1 MVYENCLC
9 QKDASQDC
17 TGGDIISS
25 MAKRGRKRAKPRKQ
39 QKKKDN
45 KNQEE
50 GLKRSVVK
58 EIVAILLI
66 TVAVFLVLALI
77 GVAGSLGVWT
87 LTAVRFVIGQ
97 AVYALPFALLL
108 MAFMLFA
115 QEKYPLRVYNVIGII
130 SFFICLS
137 TIIQAATAPEVGLQ
151 ISSVG
156 QYGGIVGYAVYS
168 VVSPILNKPV
178 TIFIFSMLML
188 VSVIVAANAR
198 LKQIIKKILSPLR
211 KEKGEEDKK
220 EDQNFKINTLP
231 IKGTIGKS
239 TKEEPKPEVEPIVSS
254 TDKDWKYPSLDLLES
269 TSTEADPGDAKKNAE
284 IIRSTF
290 DEFGY
295 EVKMEGVDVGPTV
308 AQYALRPPSGVNL
321 SKISALDRNLAL
333 ALEAQQIRIEAP
345 IPGKSQVGIE
355 VPNKKAATVRLRDIL
370 ASKDMEQYKSKLS
383 FVLGRDVSG
392 EIIAYDL
399 AKAPHLLVAGATGS
413 GKSVLINTIL
423 ASLLYRNS
431 PSELKLIL
439 VDPKRVEMTLYNDIP
454 HLLSPVI
461 FEPDKTIS
469 ALKWA
474 VAEMERRLKLLS
486 EHGKRN
492 IGEYNQQKGVD
503 HMPYIVIVID
513 ELYDLMLAAG
523 KDVEALIQRIA
534 QMARAVGIHLVLAT
548 QRPSVNVIT
557 GTIKANVPTRVALT
571 TASQVDSRTIID
583 VGGAE
588 KLLGKGDMLFS
599 SPEFIKPKRVQ
610 GVYLSEREVSD
621 VAKFLREQ
629 RDPQYNEEVLAQ
641 AVKLKGMGG
650 SSVDMDGADDDLFND
665 AAEIVIQSGKAS
677 ASLLQRRLRVGYARA
692 ARLIDLLEEQGVVG
706 PADGARPREVLV
718 SSLNDVTG
726 DDSESA

>member
-1 MVYENCLC
+1 
-9 QKDASQDC
+9 
-17 TGGDIISS
+17 
-25 MAKRGRKRAKPRKQ
+25 MAKRGRKRHKTRKQ
-39 QKKKDN
+39 TKKQKKD
-45 KNQEE
+45 EE
-50 GLKRSVVK
+50 QGLKRSVVK
-58 EIVAILLI
+58 EVIAILLVTI
-66 TVAVFLVLALI
+66 AVFLVLALL
-77 GVAGSLGVWT
+77 GVAGNLGVWT
-87 LTAVRFVIGQ
+87 LTAVKFVIGQ
-97 AVYALPFALLL
+97 SVYALPFALLL
-108 MAFMLFA
+108 IAFMLFA
-115 QEKYPLRVYNVIGII
+115 QEKYPLRVYNLIGII

-137 TIIQAATAPEVGLQ
+137 TIIQAATAPAYGLE

-156 QYGGIVGYAVYS
+156 QYGGIVGYAVYA

-178 TIFIFSMLML
+178 TIFIFSMLL
-188 VSVIVAANAR
+188 LISVIVAANAR
-198 LKQIIKKILSPLR
+198 LKQIIKKIFSLGR
-211 KEKGEEDKK
+211 KEKEEGEEKPDK
-220 EDQNFKINTLP
+220 DFQINTKLP
-231 IKGTIGKS
+231 IKGTIGKN
-239 TKEEPKPEVEPIVSS
+239 KEESAPDKEPEPIMST
-254 TDKDWKYPSLDLLES
+254 TDKDWKYPPLDLLES
-269 TSTEADPGDAKKNAE
+269 TSTQADPGDAKRNAE
-284 IIRSTF
+284 IIRTTF

-370 ASKDMEQYKSKLS
+370 NSKQMEEHKSKLS

-392 EIIAYDL
+392 EIVAYDL

-413 GKSVLINTIL
+413 GKSVLINTLL

-439 VDPKRVEMTLYNDIP
+439 VDPKRVEMTLYNNIP

-474 VAEMERRLKLLS
+474 VSEMERRLKLLS

-492 IGEYNQQKGVD
+492 IGEYNALKSVD
-503 HMPYIVIVID
+503 HMPFIVIVID

-523 KDVEALIQRIA
+523 KDVESLIQRIA

-583 VGGAE
+583 IGGAE

-610 GVYLSEREVSD
+610 GVYLSEKEVSGI
-621 VAKFLREQ
+621 AKFLCDQRE
-629 RDPQYNEEVLAQ
+629 PQFNEEVLAQ
-641 AVKLKGMGG
+641 AVKLKGMAG
-650 SSVDMDGADDDLFND
+650 SLDMDGADDDLFND

-692 ARLIDLLEEQGVVG
+692 ARLIDLLEERGVVG
-706 PADGARPREVLV
+706 PADGARPREVLA
-718 SSLNDVTG
+718 SSVDEVTG
-726 DDSESA
+726 GNSESA